1 MWKILSIKWPRTFL
15 NKKNINENSLFYLDE
30 NPYLINGMDDKNLEN
45 RIAAIKSSGMI
56 GCSEATVKLHSKV
69 DPVNDNQERLAA
81 IISLGMLK
89 NNSSIKILIK
99 SLDDEEANIRWDSA
113 ISLFKMNDYSGNY
126 ILEKLLNREYYSNY
140 SQVDMN
146 EIDNAIL
153 TILALISTA
162 YHEDFKDELVLLSN
176 KEKNIK
182 IREFAMKILAEY
194 Y

>member
-1 MWKILSIKWPRTFL
+1 MGQTQNVQFCSH
-15 NKKNINENSLFYLDE
+15 
-30 NPYLINGMDDKNLEN
+30 LINGMDDKNLEN

-153 TILALISTA
+153 TILALISTS